1 MLAQLDQLVDEFWAV
16 ITVEFD
22 AVSDVRDKA
31 MTRVTSTAFTTG
43 IIDEKIFDIIH
54 FIISFLYGLII
65 LGEKPSAPCG
75 AERAGERD

>member
-1 MLAQLDQLVDEFWAV
+1 MPAQLDLLVDEFWAV
-16 ITVEFD
+16 TAVEFD

-54 FIISFLYGLII
+54 FI
-65 LGEKPSAPCG
+65 
-75 AERAGERD
+75 

>member
-1 MLAQLDQLVDEFWAV
+1 MLTQLDQLVDKFWAV
-16 ITVEFD
+16 TAVEFD

-54 FIISFLYGLII
+54 DFIIYI
-65 LGEKPSAPCG
+65 
-75 AERAGERD
+75 